1 MDEEF
6 GVSNLVE
13 QEFAQ
18 EKRVCELIDAFL
30 LFPSQTF
37 IQLFS
42 TFSQL

>member
-18 EKRVCELIDAFL
+18 DKRVCEPSAPRQHFL
-30 LFPSQTF
+30 DLLV
-37 IQLFS
+37 IQVIL
-42 TFSQL
+42 